1 MPFRVFLN
9 TPLVSPL
16 VPFKTCAEPLKLHD
30 TTARILDDM
39 RFLIGLVLSLPADC
53 SQKDLQKLQ
62 TTSTWIYDR
71 ISGLPEEAGAVP
83 QHRASEGL
91 IIPTPSTTAAFGPLP
106 QSVRRASSAAS
117 PRVLSEHNHGPGFF
131 YGREQQQQP
140 PPRQRAVFP
149 GGSSIPDHHA
159 ARPAQQ
165 QPLLPELE
173 DAAGAAAAPTAPD
186 VIYQAVRQAA
196 LVYARAIMLRRP
208 LRDPRVCG
216 AEDFLRLWTTVW
228 RVPLRAW
235 KALLGVFVWVV
246 LCVTPAAGGTPHE
259 RFVKNCLEVGLV
271 QMGLESWEVA
281 EKGMDGALRLMR
293 WLDCRDGRPAG
304 GQGT

>member
-16 VPFKTCAEPLKLHD
+16 VPFKTCVEPLKLHD

-91 IIPTPSTTAAFGPLP
+91 IPSPSTTAAFGTPP
-106 QSVRRASSAAS
+106 SVRRASSAAS
-117 PRVLSEHNHGPGFF
+117 PRVLPEQHHGTAFP
-131 YGREQQQQP
+131 YNREQRP
-140 PPRQRAVFP
+140 PPLRGTVFP
-149 GGSSIPDHHA
+149 GSLPDPPS
-159 ARPAQQ
+159 RTPQ
-165 QPLLPELE
+165 LE
-173 DAAGAAAAPTAPD
+173 DVAAAAPPTAPD

-196 LVYARAIMLRRP
+196 LIYARAIMLRRP
-208 LRDPRVCG
+208 LRDQGVCTP
-216 AEDFLRLWTTVW
+216 EDFLRLWTTVW

-246 LCVTPAAGGTPHE
+246 LCVAPASRGTPHE
-259 RFVKNCLEVGLV
+259 RFVKNCLEAGLV
-271 QMGLESWEVA
+271 QVGLESWEVA

-293 WLDCRDGRPAG
+293 WLACRDGRADG
-304 GQGT
+304 DGDGLAGQGA